1 MLNESQY
8 IKLYREVIDPRIC
21 KSLIDTYER
30 LWKEQT
36 KKIHQ
41 MIISMK
47 WFKECDIM
55 RLLKKLRVNDGY
67 KINKQRHRRT
77 KDISVVDSC

>member
-1 MLNESQY
+1 MLP
-8 IKLYREVIDPRIC
+8 II
-21 KSLIDTYER
+21 LILVYDLIYSR
-30 LWKEQT
+30 NWVMYG
-36 KKIHQ
+36 KIHQ

-55 RLLKKLRVNDGY
+55 RLVKKLRVNDDY

-77 KDISVVDSC
+77 KDISVVDSY